1 MNISFHF
8 LIFICAIYSHFTG
21 RRGGGKFPPLLCCL
35 YLQIHKY
42 FFPFSK
48 FLSCVIF
55 SFLKFT
61 IISFHLLF
69 LAFSLG
75 EIFPK
80 YSDVSSLLTG
90 GKFPPTCALYI
101 CRCMIISF
109 HSLIFICAIYI
120 HFTGGGGGGGGRFL
134 PLLSFLYLQIHNYF
148 HFHNIYHVLF
158 LARIFSLSEIPPR
171 TKARFQLNAF
181 CSWLT
186 KLQGMKNIQTR
197 FRGH

>member
-1 MNISFHF
+1 MFLVYPLGEVPPTSALYICRCMNISFHS

-55 SFLKFT
+55 SFFKFT

-80 YSDVSSLLTG
+80 HSDVSSLLTG

-120 HFTGGGGGGGGRFL
+120 HFTRGGGGFL

-148 HFHNIYHVLF
+148 FP
-158 LARIFSLSEIPPR
+158 FSQYLSCVVFSPD
-171 TKARFQLNAF
+171 F
-181 CSWLT
+181 
-186 KLQGMKNIQTR
+186 
-197 FRGH
+197 